1 MVLLF
6 GFKEVFVFFAL
17 PSVVVVAVVAVI
29 YLTYCRQQ
37 YEKSV
42 VGVPKPAL
50 CEYRHEICKE
60 GGLGQEPQFPPPRG
74 YLNDDANVQ
83 FVRATHAALRAA
95 CNNIPGQ

>member
-42 VGVPKPAL
+42 VGVPKPYVPYAS
-50 CEYRHEICKE
+50 IDMK
-60 GGLGQEPQFPPPRG
+60 FAKRG
-74 YLNDDANVQ
+74 D
-83 FVRATHAALRAA
+83 
-95 CNNIPGQ
+95 